1 MRIKLLV
8 LATIVAQFIT
18 TDTLVCAPVGLIDGN
33 GLTNLQ
39 KIARALN
46 ETQESQRKE
55 VERRQ
60 GNVILARKLLTD
72 CDKVSDAGERASCE
86 KKYQAVVK
94 SSMRACGAD
103 CQESSPP

>member
-8 LATIVAQFIT
+8 FATIVAQFIT
-18 TDTLVCAPVGLIDGN
+18 TDTLIGAPVGLIDGS

-46 ETQESQRKE
+46 ETQDNQRKE
-55 VERRQ
+55 IERRQ
-60 GNVILARKLLTD
+60 ENVILAKKLLND
-72 CDKVSDAGERASCE
+72 CDKVSDVGERASCE

-103 CQESSPP
+103 CQ

>member
-8 LATIVAQFIT
+8 LAIIVAQFIT
-18 TDTLVCAPVGLIDGN
+18 TDTLVCAPVGFIDGS

-46 ETQESQRKE
+46 ETQENQRKE

-60 GNVILARKLLTD
+60 GNVILARVLLNN
-72 CDKVSDAGERASCE
+72 CSKISDAGERATCE

-94 SSMRACGAD
+94 SSRRACGPD
-103 CQESSPP
+103 CQ

>member
-1 MRIKLLV
+1 MRIKLLA
-8 LATIVAQFIT
+8 LAIIMAQFIT
-18 TDTLVCAPVGLIDGN
+18 ADTLVCAPVGLNGN

-60 GNVILARKLLTD
+60 GNVILAKVLLNN
-72 CDKVSDAGERASCE
+72 CSKISGAGERATCE

-94 SSMRACGAD
+94 SSIRACGTD
-103 CQESSPP
+103 CR